1 MQEKV
6 KEGLSDQEEK
16 LKELHKTIEEKSQRI
31 ADLEKE
37 LIEAPKK
44 ESKIFELE
52 MEIEILQGIGMF
64 SKVQT
69 DLIHSVGDL
78 ISSPNFP
85 QMATNGFIFRAEV

>member
-31 ADLEKE
+31 VDLEKE
-37 LIEAPKK
+37 LTEAPKK

-52 MEIEILQGIGMF
+52 MEIEILQGMGKF

-69 DLIHSVGDL
+69 DLIHSEGDL
-78 ISSPNFP
+78 ISSRKGL
-85 QMATNGFIFRAEV
+85 TK

>member
-16 LKELHKTIEEKSQRI
+16 LKELHKTIEEKSQKI

-37 LIEAPKK
+37 LTEAPKK

-69 DLIHSVGDL
+69 DLIHSRA
-78 ISSPNFP
+78 
-85 QMATNGFIFRAEV
+85 QIFRECLQMVSFSEQKSDVVI